1 MDVLRAPRY
10 AAALL
15 ALSLLAGG
23 APADEVRD
31 PAVEVAARGERLV
44 ARFGFALVP
53 SETTWQSILG
63 GIPAAIDITATVR
76 GQRRGKIAVREERYR
91 IAYDLWEERFDV
103 AWSDDRTRS
112 FETARDLR
120 HFFARTALWDLLPLR
135 DLKPSVPYRI
145 EVAMIEHRIAPEK
158 DEEWGRRIAGDPVTQ
173 NRDREQTSEVSFSL
187 QGLIRFFYGDVAN
200 EGRPRVVTTTFTKEE
215 LPVVTDSP

>member
-1 MDVLRAPRY
+1 MRRPRF
-10 AAALL
+10 
-15 ALSLLAGG
+15 
-23 APADEVRD
+23 APALFVLLLVTGSTLADETPD
-31 PAVEVAARGERLV
+31 PAVQVARSGDRVV
-44 ARFGFALVP
+44 ARFGFARVP

-63 GIPAAIDITATVR
+63 GIPAAIDITARVR
-76 GQRRGKIAVREERYR
+76 SGRRGDIVMREERYR

-103 AWSDDRTRS
+103 AWSQDRSRS
-112 FETARDLR
+112 FETAQDLR
-120 HFFARTALWDLLPLR
+120 HFFARIAEWDLLPLR
-135 DLKPSVPYRI
+135 DLKPSVPYRV

-200 EGRPRVVTTTFTKEE
+200 EGRPRVVATTFTKEE
-215 LPVVTDSP
+215 LTVVTDSP

>member
-1 MDVLRAPRY
+1 MRRPRFI
-10 AAALL
+10 AIALL
-15 ALSLLAGG
+15 ALSFPAGG
-23 APADEVRD
+23 ASADDARD
-31 PAVEVAARGERLV
+31 PAVEVAKRGERLV

-63 GIPAAIDITATVR
+63 GIPAAIDITASVR
-76 GQRRGKIAVREERYR
+76 GERRGRIAVREERYR

-103 AWSDDRTRS
+103 AWSDDRSRS
-112 FETARDLR
+112 FETAQDLR
-120 HFFARTALWDLLPLR
+120 HFFARIALWDLLPLR
-135 DLKPSVPYRI
+135 DLKPAVPYRI

-187 QGLIRFFYGDVAN
+187 QSLIRFFYGDVAK

-215 LPVVTDSP
+215 LTVVTDSP